1 MTNQKKSFTHQAFAT
16 FHRILE
22 GEREDVLQIV
32 FKRFNFG
39 ANCGLLLQAVKKMK
53 QERIFSMRGVLRQID
68 LPTTTSF
75 FLFTSNS
82 DSSLSCCCCCFV
94 SFSSSWMSILS
105 HAQMLGTR
113 SAHSR
118 NSKDGEELWA
128 LEVFINVKLPN
139 VKALIDIVYL
149 VIFEIVFSFTNYPA
163 EISVHKHVILSALDE
178 TFRRNSMGGYNFF
191 FAASKKLFGMLNY
204 DFVICY
210 LT

>member
-1 MTNQKKSFTHQAFAT
+1 MTNLKKSFTHQAFAT

-22 GEREDVLQIV
+22 SEREDVLQIV

-39 ANCGLLLQAVKKMK
+39 ANCGLLLQAVNEMK

-82 DSSLSCCCCCFV
+82 DSSLSCCCCCCFV

-128 LEVFINVKLPN
+128 LDLFNNAKLPSFQS
-139 VKALIDIVYL
+139 VKALIHLSIYKKNSLLRIVM
-149 VIFEIVFSFTNYPA
+149 
-163 EISVHKHVILSALDE
+163 LS
-178 TFRRNSMGGYNFF
+178 
-191 FAASKKLFGMLNY
+191 
-204 DFVICY
+204 
-210 LT
+210 